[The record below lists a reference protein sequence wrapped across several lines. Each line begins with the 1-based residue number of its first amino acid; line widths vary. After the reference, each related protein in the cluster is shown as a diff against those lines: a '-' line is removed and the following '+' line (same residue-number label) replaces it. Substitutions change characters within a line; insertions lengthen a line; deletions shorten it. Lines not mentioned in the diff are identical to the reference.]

1 MRYFRGEIIV
11 AGSYPAR
18 ESHGRSR
25 ETEDRRSS
33 RIAWLERLAREGAF
47 DHHGVL
53 RHDVVDPDTG
63 ELHRAADDRERWH
76 EAREMFDKNG
86 RPRLTA

>member
-33 RIAWLERLAREGAF
+33 RIAWLERLTREGAF

-53 RHDVVDPDTG
+53 RHDVIDPDTG
-63 ELHRAADDRERWH
+63 ERHSAAEDLAKW
-76 EAREMFDKNG
+76 EAARSTISRKDSG
-86 RPRLTA
+86 AA